1 MNREATTYNDD
12 YRGNSIFKQRLT
24 VRNIAN
30 YLSSQ
35 DKELRYAYYISCVL
49 FYIFNTH
56 NCKVLFNIICSNK
69 PSFAQRYSAT
79 IETYIIIKHILKIL

>member
-35 DKELRYAYYISCVL
+35 DNELRYAYYVSCVL
-49 FYIFNTH
+49 FLYI
-56 NCKVLFNIICSNK
+56 
-69 PSFAQRYSAT
+69 
-79 IETYIIIKHILKIL
+79 

>member
-1 MNREATTYNDD
+1 MSIFINIFKKYWKLLLNREATTYNDD

-35 DKELRYAYYISCVL
+35 DNELRYAYYVSCVL
-49 FYIFNTH
+49 FLYI
-56 NCKVLFNIICSNK
+56 
-69 PSFAQRYSAT
+69 
-79 IETYIIIKHILKIL
+79 